1 MKSNSPSRWPGL
13 ALFAVVL
20 AFPALGAPPPKTKR
34 ISALVIPMDKG
45 AEQSTLRLEEYMNS
59 ALEEY
64 QGFDL
69 KTSDELFGVAPDEDA
84 AASLKRAEQGFS
96 ESKSSFDART
106 YEDAER
112 KLRATIKEYGKA
124 VAAMKSC
131 GSLCDAVAMYA
142 ASLQARGEAEEAKI
156 AILDLLALAPSH
168 ELDRKRYP
176 QNFLALKAQVA
187 TGRNAQLRG
196 NFTVKTKPA
205 GARVYLNGEF
215 QGYTPFTLQTLPV
228 GKHLLRVERPGFRQ
242 FGAMIEVTPEDQE
255 LTQELIATS
264 GYQAFDGLMDR
275 LAGEA
280 MKDKGGST
288 MSTVATSLKLD
299 RAIIGVVR
307 ELEAGDQSEL
317 ILGYFDLKS
326 GKRLAVR
333 RATFQ
338 GEEYGQLKGEV
349 VRMVTHLMNSGE
361 GGGGE
366 KVSRTGDPLDGRQ
379 GTEDWSGED
388 RGGKSTKGKKG
399 SGDPL
404 EGRNGMEDW

>member
-1 MKSNSPSRWPGL
+1 MKSNPLKRWPYL
-13 ALFAVVL
+13 ALVTL
-20 AFPALGAPPPKTKR
+20 ALASVALGAPPPRTKR

-45 AEQSTLRLEEYMNS
+45 AEQSTLRLEEYMNA
-59 ALEEY
+59 ALGEY
-64 QGFDL
+64 QGFEL
-69 KTSDELFGVAPDEDA
+69 KTSDDLFGVATDEDA
-84 AASLKRAEQGFS
+84 AASLKRAEQGFA
-96 ESKSSFDART
+96 ESKASFDSRN

-156 AILDLLALAPSH
+156 AILDLLALGPSH

-176 QNFLALKAQVA
+176 QNFLSLKAQVA

-196 NFTVKTKPA
+196 NFTVKSKPA

-228 GKHLLRVERPGFRQ
+228 GKHLVRVERPGFRQ

-255 LTQELIATS
+255 LNHELIATS
-264 GYQAFDGLMDR
+264 GYQAYDGLMDR

-288 MSTVATSLKLD
+288 MSSVATSLKLD
-299 RAIIGVVR
+299 RAIVGVVR
-307 ELEAGDQSEL
+307 ELEAGGQSEL
-317 ILGYFDLKS
+317 ILGYFDLKT
-326 GKRLAVR
+326 GKRLAVKK
-333 RATFQ
+333 ATFQ
-338 GEEYGQLKGEV
+338 GDEYGQLKGEV
-349 VRMVTHLMNSGE
+349 GRMVTHLINTGDS
-361 GGGGE
+361 GGGE
-366 KVSRTGDPLDGRQ
+366 KVSRSGDPLDGHH

-388 RGGKSTKGKKG
+388 KGGKNTKKKK
-399 SGDPL
+399 SANDPL
-404 EGRNGMEDW
+404 DGVSGTEDW